1 MQELASATGLVVSQ
15 RKEWGEILSGFE
27 TKNRYAVQD
36 LSGNLVYQAAEEDG
50 SMLLRMFL
58 KALRPFSMA
67 ILTQSGQRVLSVV
80 RPFRFYF
87 HHADVYDAGGRLLG
101 SIQRRFSLVRRIY
114 SVSDASGR
122 EAFELFGPILHPWT
136 FQIRQGGVECG
147 KITKKWSG
155 LGKEM
160 FTDADNFAV
169 TFPAEWHV
177 EVKALFLGAVFL
189 IDFVHFENKGN
200 N

>member
-1 MQELASATGLVVSQ
+1 MQELVSAAGLVVSQ

-36 LSGNLVYQAAEEDG
+36 LSGNLIYQAAEEDG

-67 ILTQSGQRVLSVV
+67 ILTEGGQPVLRVE

-87 HHADVYDAGGRLLG
+87 HRAEVKDASGRLLG
-101 SIQRRFSLVRRIY
+101 SIERRFSLVRRMY

-122 EAFELFGPILHPWT
+122 EAFELFGPLLHPWT
-136 FQIRQGGVECG
+136 FQIRQDGMECG

-169 TFPAEWHV
+169 TFPAEWPV

-189 IDFVHFENKGN
+189 IDFVHFENKGDN
-200 N
+200 